1 MRKRSP
7 TDGILEGVL
16 MYSVVEIKG
25 HQYKLKAGDMI
36 DVEKIDLEEG
46 KTITFDKV
54 LLVGGGA
61 KTLVGAPV
69 VGGAKVTATV
79 VRQARGRKIII
90 LKRKP
95 GAYRRKNGHR
105 QAYTGLLITEINDGQ
120 GGVSKAEARTKAA
133 APAAKIAAPAKVA
146 KPAKSA
152 KAKSAKPAKTAKAT
166 TK

>member
-1 MRKRSP
+1 
-7 TDGILEGVL
+7 

-46 KTITFDKV
+46 KTITFDTV
-54 LLVGGGA
+54 LLIGGGA

-79 VRQARGRKIII
+79 VRQARGRKLII

-120 GGVSKAEARTKAA
+120 GGVSKAEARTKKA
-133 APAAKIAAPAKVA
+133 APEAKIAAPAK
-146 KPAKSA
+146 PAKTVKTAPA
-152 KAKSAKPAKTAKAT
+152 KTAKTATAKPAKTAKAT
-166 TK
+166 K